1 MKMNKR
7 KLVQRISLLVA
18 LFVVAGII
26 IIWRMFF
33 SPVVASVE
41 GTDIYIGKSAV
52 YEDVKDSLRVKGIV
66 VNETAFDLLAKRKRY
81 MSNIKP
87 GRYVITD
94 DMTNNDIVNLLKSGS
109 QTPVR
114 ITFNNI
120 RTLAE
125 LSQRL
130 STQIAA
136 DSAEIHRALLDE
148 SHYEIEGFSRE
159 TIIAAFIPDTYEVYW
174 TITPAELVG
183 RMISEF
189 RSFWNEERLEK
200 ANDLGLKPVGVSIL
214 ASIVD
219 DEVLKEDEKPRIA
232 GVYINR
238 LKRNMPMQACPT
250 IKFAL
255 NDFTIRRVLK
265 EHLIVDSPYNTY
277 IHKGLPPGPVRS
289 ASKSGINAVL
299 NAEDHNYLYFVA
311 RHDFSGYHHF
321 STNLRDHV
329 NYANKYHIEL
339 DRLDI
344 YE

>member
-1 MKMNKR
+1 MRNR
-7 KLVQRISLLVA
+7 NLLHRILILLVFFM
-18 LFVVAGII
+18 LVGFV
-26 IIWRMFF
+26 IIWISFF
-33 SPVVASVE
+33 SPVKVADE
-41 GTDIYIGKSAV
+41 GSEVYIGMDAV
-52 YEDVKDSLRVKGIV
+52 YEDVKDSLRVKGIL

-81 MSNIKP
+81 VSNIKP

-94 DMTNNDIVNLLKSGS
+94 NMSNNNIVNLLRSGNQS
-109 QTPVR
+109 PVR

-120 RTLAE
+120 SSQLA
-125 LSQRL
+125 
-130 STQIAA
+130 I
-136 DSAEIHRALLDE
+136 DSSGIYNSLNDE
-148 SHYEIEGFSRE
+148 SLYSNEGFTRE

-174 TITPAELVG
+174 TITPAELIS
-183 RMISEF
+183 RMIREF
-189 RSFWNEERLEK
+189 RSFWNSERLKK
-200 ANDLGLKPVGVSIL
+200 ANDLGLTPVEVSIL

-219 DEVLKEDEKPRIA
+219 DEVLKEDEKSRIA
-232 GVYINR
+232 GVYMNR
-238 LKRNMPMQACPT
+238 LRRDMPMQACPT

-265 EHLIVDSPYNTY
+265 EHLKVDSPYNTY
-277 IHKGLPPGPVRS
+277 IHTGLPPGPVRC
-289 ASKSGINAVL
+289 ASQSGINAVL

>member
-1 MKMNKR
+1 M
-7 KLVQRISLLVA
+7 LVGFVLIWIS
-18 LFVVAGII
+18 
-26 IIWRMFF
+26 FF
-33 SPVVASVE
+33 SPVKVADE
-41 GTDIYIGKSAV
+41 GTEVYIGMDAV
-52 YEDVKDSLRVKGIV
+52 YEDVKDSLRVKGIL

-81 MSNIKP
+81 VSNIKP

-94 DMTNNDIVNLLKSGS
+94 NMSNNNIVNLLRSGNQS
-109 QTPVR
+109 PVR

-130 STQIAA
+130 SSQLAI
-136 DSAEIHRALLDE
+136 DSSGIYNSLNDE
-148 SHYEIEGFSRE
+148 SLYSNEGFTRE
-159 TIIAAFIPDTYEVYW
+159 TLIAAFLPDTYEVYW
-174 TITPAELVG
+174 TITPAELIS
-183 RMISEF
+183 RMIREF
-189 RSFWNEERLEK
+189 RSFWNSERHKK
-200 ANDLGLKPVGVSIL
+200 ANDLGLTPVEVSIL

-232 GVYINR
+232 GVYMNR
-238 LKRNMPMQACPT
+238 LRSDMPMQACPT

-265 EHLIVDSPYNTY
+265 EHLKVDSPYNTY
-277 IHKGLPPGPVRS
+277 IHTGLPPGPVRCS
-289 ASKSGINAVL
+289 SQSGINAVL

>member
-1 MKMNKR
+1 MRNR
-7 KLVQRISLLVA
+7 NLLHRILILLVFFM
-18 LFVVAGII
+18 LVGFVL
-26 IIWRMFF
+26 IWISFF
-33 SPVVASVE
+33 SPVKVADD
-41 GTDIYIGKSAV
+41 GTEVYIGMDAV
-52 YEDVKDSLRVKGIV
+52 YEDVKDSLRVKGIL

-81 MSNIKP
+81 VSNIKP
-87 GRYVITD
+87 GGYVITD
-94 DMTNNDIVNLLKSGS
+94 NMSNNNIVNLLRSGNQS
-109 QTPVR
+109 PVR

-130 STQIAA
+130 SSQLAI
-136 DSAEIHRALLDE
+136 DSSGIYNSLNDE
-148 SHYEIEGFSRE
+148 SLYSNEGFTRE

-174 TITPAELVG
+174 TITPAELIS
-183 RMISEF
+183 RMIREF
-189 RSFWNEERLEK
+189 RSFWNSERLKK
-200 ANDLGLKPVGVSIL
+200 ANDLGLTPVEVSIL

-232 GVYINR
+232 GVYMNR
-238 LKRNMPMQACPT
+238 LRRDMPMQACPT

-265 EHLIVDSPYNTY
+265 EHLKVDSPYNTY
-277 IHKGLPPGPVRS
+277 IHTGLPPGPVRC
-289 ASKSGINAVL
+289 ASQSGINAVL

>member
-1 MKMNKR
+1 MRNR
-7 KLVQRISLLVA
+7 NLLHRILILLVFFM
-18 LFVVAGII
+18 LVGFV
-26 IIWRMFF
+26 IIWISFF
-33 SPVVASVE
+33 SPVKVADE
-41 GTDIYIGKSAV
+41 GTEVYIGMDAV
-52 YEDVKDSLRVKGIV
+52 YEDVKDSLRVKGIL

-81 MSNIKP
+81 VSNIKP

-94 DMTNNDIVNLLKSGS
+94 NMSNNNIVNLLRSGNQS
-109 QTPVR
+109 PVR

-130 STQIAA
+130 SSQLAI
-136 DSAEIHRALLDE
+136 DSSGIYNSLNDE
-148 SHYEIEGFSRE
+148 SLYSNEGFTRE

-174 TITPAELVG
+174 TITPAELIS
-183 RMISEF
+183 RMIREF
-189 RSFWNEERLEK
+189 RSFWNSERLKK
-200 ANDLGLKPVGVSIL
+200 ANDLGLTPVEVSIL

-232 GVYINR
+232 GVYMNR
-238 LKRNMPMQACPT
+238 LRRDMPMQACPT

-265 EHLIVDSPYNTY
+265 EHLKVDSPYNTY
-277 IHKGLPPGPVRS
+277 IHTGLPPGPVRC
-289 ASKSGINAVL
+289 ASQSGINAVL
-299 NAEDHNYLYFVA
+299 NVEDHNYLYFVA

>member
-1 MKMNKR
+1 MRNR
-7 KLVQRISLLVA
+7 NLLHRILILLVFFM
-18 LFVVAGII
+18 LVGFV
-26 IIWRMFF
+26 IIWISFF
-33 SPVVASVE
+33 SPVKVADE
-41 GTDIYIGKSAV
+41 GSEVYIGMDAV
-52 YEDVKDSLRVKGIV
+52 YEDVKDSLRVKGIL

-81 MSNIKP
+81 VSNIKP

-94 DMTNNDIVNLLKSGS
+94 NMSNNNIVNLLRSGNQS
-109 QTPVR
+109 PVR

-130 STQIAA
+130 SSQLAI
-136 DSAEIHRALLDE
+136 DSSGIYNSLNDE
-148 SHYEIEGFSRE
+148 SLYSNEGFTRE

-174 TITPAELVG
+174 TITPAELIS
-183 RMISEF
+183 RMIREF
-189 RSFWNEERLEK
+189 RSFWNSERLKK
-200 ANDLGLKPVGVSIL
+200 ANDLGLTPVEVSIL

-219 DEVLKEDEKPRIA
+219 DEVLKEDEKSRIA
-232 GVYINR
+232 GVYMNR
-238 LKRNMPMQACPT
+238 LRRDMPMQACPT

-265 EHLIVDSPYNTY
+265 EHLKVDSPYNTY
-277 IHKGLPPGPVRS
+277 IHTGLPPGPVRC
-289 ASKSGINAVL
+289 ASQSGINAVL

>member
-1 MKMNKR
+1 MRNR
-7 KLVQRISLLVA
+7 NLLHRILILLVFFM
-18 LFVVAGII
+18 LVGFV
-26 IIWRMFF
+26 IIWISFF
-33 SPVVASVE
+33 SPVKVADE
-41 GTDIYIGKSAV
+41 GTEVYIGMGAV
-52 YEDVKDSLRVKGIV
+52 YEDVKDSLRVKGIL

-81 MSNIKP
+81 VSNIKP

-94 DMTNNDIVNLLKSGS
+94 NMSNNNIVNLLRSGNQS
-109 QTPVR
+109 PVR

-130 STQIAA
+130 SSQLAI
-136 DSAEIHRALLDE
+136 DSSGIYNSLNDE
-148 SHYEIEGFSRE
+148 SLYSNEGFTRE

-174 TITPAELVG
+174 TITPAELIS
-183 RMISEF
+183 RMIREF
-189 RSFWNEERLEK
+189 RSFWNSERLKK
-200 ANDLGLKPVGVSIL
+200 ANDLGLTPVEVSIL

-232 GVYINR
+232 GVYMNR
-238 LKRNMPMQACPT
+238 LRRDMPMQACPT

-265 EHLIVDSPYNTY
+265 EHLKVDSPYNTY
-277 IHKGLPPGPVRS
+277 IHTGLPPGPVRC
-289 ASKSGINAVL
+289 ASQSGINAVL

>member
-1 MKMNKR
+1 MTKR
-7 KLVQRISLLVA
+7 KLVQRLSLVIA

-26 IIWRMFF
+26 IVWRLFF
-33 SPVVASVE
+33 SPVMASVE

-66 VNETAFDLLAKRKRY
+66 INETAFDLLAKRKRY
-81 MSNIKP
+81 ISSIKP
-87 GRYVITD
+87 GRYVITE

-109 QTPVR
+109 QSPVR

-120 RTLAE
+120 RTLSE

-130 STQIAA
+130 SNQLAA

-148 SHYEIEGFSRE
+148 SLYESEGFSRE

-183 RMISEF
+183 RMIREF
-189 RSFWNEERLEK
+189 RSFWNEERLKK
-200 ANDLGLKPVGVSIL
+200 AIDLGLKPVEVSIL

-219 DEVLKEDEKPRIA
+219 DEVLKEDEKTMIA

-238 LKRNMPMQACPT
+238 LKKNMLLQACPT

-265 EHLIVDSPYNTY
+265 EHLEVDSPYNTY
-277 IHKGLPPGPVRS
+277 IHTGLPPGPVRC
-289 ASKSGINAVL
+289 ASKSGIKAVL
-299 NAEDHNYLYFVA
+299 NAEDHDYLYFVA

-321 STNLRDHV
+321 STNLRDHI
-329 NYANKYHIEL
+329 NYANRYHLEL

-344 YE
+344 Y